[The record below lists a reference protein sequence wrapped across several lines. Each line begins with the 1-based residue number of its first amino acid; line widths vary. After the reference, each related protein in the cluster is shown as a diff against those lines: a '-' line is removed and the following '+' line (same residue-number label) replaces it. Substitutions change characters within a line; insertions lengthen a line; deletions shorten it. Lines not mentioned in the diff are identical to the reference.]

1 MPKALTGMPR
11 ILPWFLGLLPLL
23 VHAEP
28 AYLSIQG
35 SNTIGAALAPA
46 LARGLLH
53 AQGATA
59 IETLSGP
66 APNEL
71 QVRARDLTGRPVR
84 IDIAAHGSSTGF
96 LALLSADADLA
107 ASSRPIGDLEATQ
120 MQALGDLRGAASE
133 QVIGLDGVAVIVHP
147 GNPLPQLSIAQ
158 LGQIFSGKI
167 SRWEQLGATG
177 GPIHLYARDDR
188 SGTYE
193 TFKALVLDPQ
203 QAVLAAPAQRFE
215 SAEELAERVKG
226 DRQAIGFSSLATVHG
241 AKVLAVAEGQALA
254 MLPTPALV
262 ASEDYPLS
270 RRLYLYLP
278 GASTRPQAQAFA
290 EFAQSPA
297 GQAIVAEQGFIS
309 QRVQALPPS
318 MQSGMPA
325 RYRAL
330 ASEARRLTVNFR
342 FQEGS
347 ASLDNKALRDVRR
360 VTDYL
365 RQHGKLDEQVVLV
378 GFGDPKEI
386 PGRAALLSRLR
397 AMAVRRELS
406 RAGVAVREV
415 TGFGD
420 DLPVAGNDHEQGRQR
435 NRRVEVWVY

>member
-1 MPKALTGMPR
+1 MLR
-11 ILPWFLGLLPLL
+11 ILPWLLGLLPLL
-23 VHAEP
+23 AHAEP

-35 SNTIGAALAPA
+35 SNTIGAVLAPA

-53 AQGATA
+53 AQGASD
-59 IETLSGP
+59 IEILSGQ
-66 APNEL
+66 ALNEL

-96 LALLSADADLA
+96 MALFGTGADLA
-107 ASSRPIGDLEATQ
+107 ASSRPISDREAAQ
-120 MQALGDLRGAASE
+120 LQALGDLRGAASE

-147 GNPLPQLSIAQ
+147 DNPLPQLSIAQ
-158 LGQIFSGKI
+158 LGQVFSGKI
-167 SRWEQLGATG
+167 SRWEQLGITG
-177 GPIHLYARDDR
+177 GAIHLYARDDR

-193 TFKALVLDPQ
+193 TFKALVLDTQ
-203 QAVLAAPAQRFE
+203 QAVLAAQAQRFE
-215 SAEELAERVKG
+215 SAEALAERVKG
-226 DRQAIGFSSLATVHG
+226 DRHAIGFSSLATVHG
-241 AKVLAVAEGQALA
+241 AKVLAIAEGRAPA

-278 GASTRPQAQAFA
+278 GAGTRPQARAFA

-309 QRVQALPPS
+309 QRIRALPAV
-318 MQSGMPA
+318 MQAGMPP

-330 ASEARRLTVNFR
+330 ASEARRLSVNFR

-360 VTDYL
+360 VAGYL
-365 RQHGKLDEQVVLV
+365 RRHGKLHEQVVLV
-378 GFGDPKEI
+378 GFGDPKET

-397 AMAVRRELS
+397 AMAVRRELA
-406 RAGVAVREV
+406 RAGVAVRDV

-420 DLPVAGNDHEQGRQR
+420 DLPVAGNDQEQGRQR